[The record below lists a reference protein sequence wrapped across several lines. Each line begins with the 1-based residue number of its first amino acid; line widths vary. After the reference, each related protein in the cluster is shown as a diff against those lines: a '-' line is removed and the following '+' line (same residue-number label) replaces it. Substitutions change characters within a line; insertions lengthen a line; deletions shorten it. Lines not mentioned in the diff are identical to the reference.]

1 MLSVALFNF
10 AALVALCLAMDK
22 HFTELLARKPRAV
35 ELRVLRVGGA
45 TLLLLALLLAVHL
58 RGLALGLVEW
68 TALLMAGLTL
78 WVFGLPYLPRV
89 LLGLAGASL
98 VLAPLLA
105 VFAA

>member
-1 MLSVALFNF
+1 M
-10 AALVALCLAMDK
+10 
-22 HFTELLARKPRAV
+22 
-35 ELRVLRVGGA
+35 
-45 TLLLLALLLAVHL
+45 
-58 RGLALGLVEW
+58 GLVEW